1 MSIFQI
7 VYAKLCTN
15 NVCQI
20 SGSVSRGSEPVGEG
34 LTDAVGSGKIGGPRV
49 DDSCG
54 LRRSVWAVWGVDSYD
69 VDVRSHGQ
77 TLRREWVDHG
87 EKEARSAKRGM

>member
-7 VYAKLCTN
+7 VYAKLCAN
-15 NVCQI
+15 NVGQI
-20 SGSVSRGSEPVGEG
+20 SGSASRGNELVGKR

-49 DDSCG
+49 DDGCG
-54 LRRSVWAVWGVDSYD
+54 LRRSVRAVWGVDSYD

-77 TLRREWVDHG
+77 ALRREWVD
-87 EKEARSAKRGM
+87 